1 MSVRF
6 IPAENFPITHLN
18 IGTLVRLVRLNEYS
32 TATELI
38 KYFKL
43 EDKCDPTS
51 DDLTKFGIPYRLE
64 RIHKFWQLTPY
75 VIRNFAV
82 FESGNDE
89 VHFVYHIESLDEKSN
104 LIVSAGDVEKIEEY
118 HSSWSIEE

>member
-1 MSVRF
+1 MSIRF
-6 IPAENFPITHLN
+6 IPIEKLQISYLKPDTI
-18 IGTLVRLVRLNEYS
+18 VRLVRLNEYS

-51 DDLTKFGIPYRLE
+51 EDLTKFGIPYRLE

-75 VIRNFAV
+75 VIRNIAS
-82 FESGNDE
+82 FEQDNG
-89 VHFVYHIESLDEKSN
+89 VIRFVYHIESLDEKSN
-104 LIVSAGDVEKIEEY
+104 LIVPAGDVEKIEEY
-118 HSSWSIEE
+118 NSLWSIE

>member
-1 MSVRF
+1 MNTKF
-6 IPAENFPITHLN
+6 ISIENLPIKHLN
-18 IGTLVRLVRLNEYS
+18 IGTIVRLVRLNEYS

-51 DDLTKFGIPYRLE
+51 DALTKFGIPYRLE

-75 VIRNFAV
+75 IIRNFAV
-82 FESGNDE
+82 FESKNDE
-89 VHFVYHIESLDEKSN
+89 VRFVYHIESLDGKSN
-104 LIVSAGDVEKIEEY
+104 LIVPAGDVEKIEEY
-118 HSSWSIEE
+118 NSLWSIE